1 MHILFAHATITPT
14 AHASSVFLSSC
25 SINLLAFY
33 HKCHSVIGYATI
45 YFNKS
50 VSMEELS
57 ADSNAPQ
64 KFDVLETK
72 QIICPRSKASRA
84 NMLVLRTPKPK

>member
-1 MHILFAHATITPT
+1 MMSIAYPN
-14 AHASSVFLSSC
+14 SVFLLSL

-33 HKCHSVIGYATI
+33 HKCHSLIGYATI
-45 YFNKS
+45 YFNKIVS
-50 VSMEELS
+50 VEELS

-72 QIICPRSKASRA
+72 RIFGQEAKLQGQIC
-84 NMLVLRTPKPK
+84 

>member
-1 MHILFAHATITPT
+1 MELHILFAHAIITST
-14 AHASSVFLSSC
+14 AHASSAFLSSC

-33 HKCHSVIGYATI
+33 HKCHSLIGYATI
-45 YFNKS
+45 YFNKIVS
-50 VSMEELS
+50 VEELS

-72 QIICPRSKASRA
+72 RIFGQEAKLQGQIC
-84 NMLVLRTPKPK
+84 

>member
-1 MHILFAHATITPT
+1 MELYIFFARAIITST

-33 HKCHSVIGYATI
+33 HKCHSLIGYATI

-50 VSMEELS
+50 ASVKELL
-57 ADSNAPQ
+57 ANSNAPQ
-64 KFDVLETK
+64 KYDVLETK
-72 QIICPRSKASRA
+72 QIFVQEAKLQGQIC
-84 NMLVLRTPKPK
+84 